1 MPRRRLAW
9 LLSLALMAAGGVIA
23 HALAYRLVAA
33 HDVGLGRSSQP
44 VAHDH
49 YVHWRICLAVCGALA
64 AVGLAS
70 AVVHRLRGRGAAA
83 VPVWVFGVLPPAG
96 FVVQEHAERFL
107 ANGSFPVA
115 AALEP
120 TFAIGI
126 LLQLPFALAAYFLA
140 RALVAF
146 AAALA
151 LRLGEAPRARVVSLA
166 DGLAPAEGLPVP
178 LLPLLSLGHGQRA
191 PPLPTLS

>member
-23 HALAYRLVAA
+23 HALAYRLVAPDA
-33 HDVGLGRSSQP
+33 GIGIPGHRMG
-44 VAHDH
+44 HDH
-49 YVHWRICLAVCGALA
+49 YAHWRICLAVFGALA

-70 AVVHRLRGRGAAA
+70 AVVQRLRGQGAVS
-83 VPVWVFGVLPPAG
+83 VPLWVFGVLPPAG

-107 ANGSFPVA
+107 AYGSFPVA

-120 TFAIGI
+120 TFAVGL
-126 LLQLPFALAAYFLA
+126 LLQLPFALAAYAAA

-146 AAALA
+146 ATALA
-151 LRLGEAPRARVVSLA
+151 VRLGSAPRPR
-166 DGLAPAEGLPVP
+166 LAPLAVAPALAERLPLP
-178 LLPLLSLGHGQRA
+178 RLPLLSLGHGQRA
-191 PPLPTLS
+191 PPLPAFS